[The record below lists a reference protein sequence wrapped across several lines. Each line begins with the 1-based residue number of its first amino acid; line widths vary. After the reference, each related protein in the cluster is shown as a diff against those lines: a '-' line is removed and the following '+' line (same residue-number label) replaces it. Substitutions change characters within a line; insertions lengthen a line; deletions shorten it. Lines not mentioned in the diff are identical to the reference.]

1 MIAAVPAR
9 IPMLRVVLYSAIVLS
24 SWFVPSVGQTPKKGK
39 PIPVTGQADPGLA
52 SFDEMMLSFLAKH
65 NVPGAALAVSR
76 DGVLV
81 YARGFGMA
89 DQAGPVQ
96 PRALF
101 RIASISKP
109 ITAAAIFKLIQE
121 GKLKLDERPFAILKL
136 QPFLPKGR
144 KRDPRLKDI
153 TVRQLLQHTGG
164 WDRDKSGDPMFRSV
178 EIAKAL
184 GVPPP
189 AHAEQIIRF
198 MLGQP
203 LDFTPGE
210 RSVYSNFGYC
220 VLGRIIEKVSGE
232 SYEQY
237 VRKHVLAPLGIK
249 ASRLGRTLLPGRA
262 PGEVTYHAKGT
273 GSSVFAANL
282 GKQVPL
288 PYGAWY
294 LEAMDSHGGW
304 ISSAVDLVRFASA
317 FDKPAQCPIL
327 SKKSIETMFARPE
340 GAAGY
345 NAKGKPRPVYYACG
359 WNVRV
364 AGKNRTNQWHTGTLD
379 GTATILVRRN
389 DGLCWAVLFN
399 ARFNQR
405 GQFLADLID
414 GLVHEAA
421 DKVERWPKRPVK
433 VK

>member
-1 MIAAVPAR
+1 
-9 IPMLRVVLYSAIVLS
+9 MLRATVVLLVALGLLDSPPAK
-24 SWFVPSVGQTPKKGK
+24 PPKKGK
-39 PIPVTGQADPGLA
+39 PIPVTGQANPDLA
-52 SFDEMMLSFLAKH
+52 SFDDMMLSFLTKH
-65 NVPGAALAVSR
+65 NVPGAALAVTR

-89 DQAGPVQ
+89 DDGERVQ

-109 ITAAAIFKLIQE
+109 ITAAAILKLIEE
-121 GKLKLDERPFAILKL
+121 GKLKLDDRAFAMLKL

-178 EIAKAL
+178 EIAQAL

-189 AHAEQIIRF
+189 AEPEQIIRF

-203 LDFTPGE
+203 LDFSPGE
-210 RSVYSNFGYC
+210 RYAYSNFGYC

-232 SYEQY
+232 TYDNY
-237 VRKHVLAPLGIK
+237 VRKHVLAPLGAK
-249 ASRLGRTLLPGRA
+249 ASRLGKTLLAGRA

-273 GSSVFAANL
+273 APSVFAANL

-288 PYGAWY
+288 PYGAWC

-304 ISSAVDLVRFASA
+304 ISSAVDLVRLASA
-317 FDKPAQCPIL
+317 FDKPEQCPIL
-327 SKKSIETMFARPE
+327 NKKSIATMFARPE

-359 WNVRV
+359 WQVTV
-364 AGKNRTNQWHTGTLD
+364 AGKNKANQWHTGALD
-379 GTATILVRRN
+379 GTATILVRRH

-399 ARFNQR
+399 ARASSR
-405 GQFLADLID
+405 GEYLAGLID

-433 VK
+433 AK